1 MPIIKTTLLLILA
14 SVSFTSEAQYNEAM
28 CILLKQQMHEFR
40 NNTSNRNYRSAARNY
55 EKNCKN
61 PTPVHNVEAFEKLT
75 AQSAESTP
83 ITPNKSVSPTE
94 HSAAIQGIADDT
106 PAPEPQNLDVTQL
119 EQAIQDT
126 PPTSEPELISDAA
139 AIEPVANVSA
149 RETTEPVQSVP
160 QPQNETDEALTTAQT
175 ATPQTTASQT
185 AAPQTNNSTD
195 NLESEPVS
203 DTPPVSATEA
213 EKPVDAAP
221 IPAEPAPTPQ
231 PAPMQ
236 SAAPSSSTS
245 LLMPSLIVLL
255 VLLVAGLFIVRLRK
269 SKQQDAH
276 PELEHSLLE
285 AQALKAAANANKE
298 SEELKSATAAI
309 LAEQSTEQA
318 PDIESELE
326 QSRSFTATDNED
338 SNDELSELARF
349 SAERDFHEQH
359 TDFADAAQF
368 NELELDNDE
377 TEPKD
382 TEPTQAETLLSS
394 SSFGF
399 DEYAKQEPLTD
410 DEPLTNELIND
421 ELESSDFESSDFE
434 NDKLSN
440 NELENDELEQAPA
453 FTSSSSFGFDEYAKQ
468 EPLADDEPLTN
479 ELINDELESD
489 DLESNVL
496 ENDSFES
503 DALESNELESN
514 ELENDELEQA
524 PAFTSSSSFGF
535 DEYAKQE
542 PLADDEPLTNELIN
556 DELENDELE
565 QAPAFTS
572 SSSFGFDEYAKQEP
586 LTDEPLT
593 NELINDELE
602 NDELEQAPAFTS
614 SSSFGF
620 DEYAKQEPLTD
631 DEPVKDDVPEYDLS
645 SLMGDDLSF
654 ADQFNDQPSLVTEP
668 KPSNTDDDISDD
680 NLAKALQ
687 ALEQEL
693 YEEPKHTQVEYTE
706 QNDDE
711 TLTETEQE
719 QEPAQQDDNDE
730 HTDSKPHNPF
740 ANLSLDPAW
749 DPNSSEKPS
758 LESKAKQPKSQALI
772 DAEERAKQLKT
783 DD

>member
-119 EQAIQDT
+119 EQATQDT
-126 PPTSEPELISDAA
+126 QPSSEPELISDVA
-139 AIEPVANVSA
+139 AIEPVANASTL
-149 RETTEPVQSVP
+149 ETTEPVQSVP
-160 QPQNETDEALTTAQT
+160 QPQNETNEALTTAQT

-185 AAPQTNNSTD
+185 TAPQTNNSTD
-195 NLESEPVS
+195 NLESEPAS

-269 SKQQDAH
+269 SKQQDTH

-298 SEELKSATAAI
+298 AEELKSATAAI
-309 LAEQSTEQA
+309 LAEQSTEQSAEQA

-338 SNDELSELARF
+338 NNDELSELARF

-359 TDFADAAQF
+359 TDFADADQF

-382 TEPTQAETLLSS
+382 TEPKIIAEPTQAETLLSS

-421 ELESSDFESSDFE
+421 DLES
-434 NDKLSN
+434 N
-440 NELENDELEQAPA
+440 
-453 FTSSSSFGFDEYAKQ
+453 SF
-468 EPLADDEPLTN
+468 
-479 ELINDELESD
+479 ESD
-489 DLESNVL
+489 DLESN
-496 ENDSFES
+496 SFES
-503 DALESNELESN
+503 SDFKNDELESN

-586 LTDEPLT
+586 L
-593 NELINDELE
+593 
-602 NDELEQAPAFTS
+602 S
-614 SSSFGF
+614 
-620 DEYAKQEPLTD
+620 D

-654 ADQFNDQPSLVTEP
+654 ADQFNDQPSQVTEP

-680 NLAKALQ
+680 DLAKALQ

-706 QNDDE
+706 QNDDA

>member
-119 EQAIQDT
+119 EQATQDT

-139 AIEPVANVSA
+139 AIEPVANASTL
-149 RETTEPVQSVP
+149 ETTEPVQSVP
-160 QPQNETDEALTTAQT
+160 QPQNETNEALTTAQT

-195 NLESEPVS
+195 NLESEPAS

-231 PAPMQ
+231 PAPVQ

-269 SKQQDAH
+269 SKQQDTH

-298 SEELKSATAAI
+298 AEELKSATAAI
-309 LAEQSTEQA
+309 LAEQSAEQA
-318 PDIESELE
+318 PDIENELE

-338 SNDELSELARF
+338 NNDELSELARF

-359 TDFADAAQF
+359 TDFADADQF

-382 TEPTQAETLLSS
+382 TEPKIIAEPTQAETLLSS

-421 ELESSDFESSDFE
+421 ELESSDFESDALERDNLESSDLE
-434 NDKLSN
+434 GNELSN
-440 NELENDELEQAPA
+440 NELEQAPA

-468 EPLADDEPLTN
+468 EPLTDDEPLTN
-479 ELINDELESD
+479 ELINDELES
-489 DLESNVL
+489 NR
-496 ENDSFES
+496 FES
-503 DALESNELESN
+503 SDFK
-514 ELENDELEQA
+514 NDEL
-524 PAFTSSSSFGF
+524 S
-535 DEYAKQE
+535 
-542 PLADDEPLTNELIN
+542 N

-586 LTDEPLT
+586 L
-593 NELINDELE
+593 
-602 NDELEQAPAFTS
+602 A
-614 SSSFGF
+614 
-620 DEYAKQEPLTD
+620 D

-680 NLAKALQ
+680 DLAKALQ

>member
-119 EQAIQDT
+119 EQATQDT

-149 RETTEPVQSVP
+149 LETTEPVQSVP
-160 QPQNETDEALTTAQT
+160 QPQNETNEALTTAQT

-185 AAPQTNNSTD
+185 TAPQTNNSTD
-195 NLESEPVS
+195 NLESEPAS

-231 PAPMQ
+231 PAPVQ

-269 SKQQDAH
+269 SKQQDTH

-298 SEELKSATAAI
+298 AEELKSATAAI

-338 SNDELSELARF
+338 SNDELSELVRF

-359 TDFADAAQF
+359 TDFADADQF

-382 TEPTQAETLLSS
+382 TEPKIIAEPTQDETLLSS

-421 ELESSDFESSDFE
+421 ELESNSFESDDLESNSFESSDF
-434 NDKLSN
+434 K
-440 NELENDELEQAPA
+440 NDELEQAPA
-453 FTSSSSFGFDEYAKQ
+453 FTSSSSFGFDEYVKQ
-468 EPLADDEPLTN
+468 EPLTDDEPLTN

-503 DALESNELESN
+503 SALESN

-586 LTDEPLT
+586 L
-593 NELINDELE
+593 
-602 NDELEQAPAFTS
+602 S
-614 SSSFGF
+614 
-620 DEYAKQEPLTD
+620 D

-680 NLAKALQ
+680 DLAKALQ

>member
-119 EQAIQDT
+119 EQATQDT
-126 PPTSEPELISDAA
+126 PPSSEPELISDVA
-139 AIEPVANVSA
+139 AIEPAVANVSA
-149 RETTEPVQSVP
+149 RETTDPVQSVP
-160 QPQNETDEALTTAQT
+160 QPQNETNEALTTAQ
-175 ATPQTTASQT
+175 AAMPQTTASQT

-195 NLESEPVS
+195 NLESEPAS

-269 SKQQDAH
+269 SKQQDTH

-298 SEELKSATAAI
+298 AEELKSATAAI

-318 PDIESELE
+318 SDIESELE

-359 TDFADAAQF
+359 TDFADADQF

-382 TEPTQAETLLSS
+382 TEPTQTETLLSS

-421 ELESSDFESSDFE
+421 ELESNSFESSDF
-434 NDKLSN
+434 K
-440 NELENDELEQAPA
+440 
-453 FTSSSSFGFDEYAKQ
+453 
-468 EPLADDEPLTN
+468 
-479 ELINDELESD
+479 
-489 DLESNVL
+489 
-496 ENDSFES
+496 
-503 DALESNELESN
+503 
-514 ELENDELEQA
+514 
-524 PAFTSSSSFGF
+524 
-535 DEYAKQE
+535 
-542 PLADDEPLTNELIN
+542 
-556 DELENDELE
+556 
-565 QAPAFTS
+565 
-572 SSSFGFDEYAKQEP
+572 
-586 LTDEPLT
+586 
-593 NELINDELE
+593 

-631 DEPVKDDVPEYDLS
+631 DEPLINELINDELEQAPAFTSSSSFGFDEYAKQEPLTDDEPLTNELINDELESDDLESNVLENDSFESSALESNELENNELEQAPAFTSSSSFGFDEYAKPEPLTDDEPLTNELINDELKSSDLESNELSNNELENNELEQAPAFTSSSSFGFDEYAKQEPLSDDEPVKDDVPEYDLS

-654 ADQFNDQPSLVTEP
+654 ADQFSDQPSLVTEP

-680 NLAKALQ
+680 DLAKALQ

-711 TLTETEQE
+711 TPTETEQE

>member
-149 RETTEPVQSVP
+149 RETTDPVQSVP

-269 SKQQDAH
+269 SKQQDTH

-298 SEELKSATAAI
+298 AEELKSATAAI

-359 TDFADAAQF
+359 TDFADADQF

-382 TEPTQAETLLSS
+382 TEPKIIAEPTQDKTLLSS

-421 ELESSDFESSDFE
+421 ELES
-434 NDKLSN
+434 N
-440 NELENDELEQAPA
+440 
-453 FTSSSSFGFDEYAKQ
+453 
-468 EPLADDEPLTN
+468 
-479 ELINDELESD
+479 
-489 DLESNVL
+489 
-496 ENDSFES
+496 SFES
-503 DALESNELESN
+503 DALERDNLES
-514 ELENDELEQA
+514 
-524 PAFTSSSSFGF
+524 
-535 DEYAKQE
+535 
-542 PLADDEPLTNELIN
+542 
-556 DELENDELE
+556 
-565 QAPAFTS
+565 
-572 SSSFGFDEYAKQEP
+572 
-586 LTDEPLT
+586 
-593 NELINDELE
+593 
-602 NDELEQAPAFTS
+602 
-614 SSSFGF
+614 
-620 DEYAKQEPLTD
+620 
-631 DEPVKDDVPEYDLS
+631 
-645 SLMGDDLSF
+645 
-654 ADQFNDQPSLVTEP
+654 
-668 KPSNTDDDISDD
+668 SD
-680 NLAKALQ
+680 
-687 ALEQEL
+687 
-693 YEEPKHTQVEYTE
+693 
-706 QNDDE
+706 
-711 TLTETEQE
+711 
-719 QEPAQQDDNDE
+719 
-730 HTDSKPHNPF
+730 S
-740 ANLSLDPAW
+740 
-749 DPNSSEKPS
+749 
-758 LESKAKQPKSQALI
+758 
-772 DAEERAKQLKT
+772 
-783 DD
+783 

>member
-119 EQAIQDT
+119 DQATQDT
-126 PPTSEPELISDAA
+126 PPTSEPELISDVA
-139 AIEPVANVSA
+139 AIEPVANASTL
-149 RETTEPVQSVP
+149 ETTEPVQSVP
-160 QPQNETDEALTTAQT
+160 QPQNETNEALTTAQT
-175 ATPQTTASQT
+175 ATPQTATPHTAASQT
-185 AAPQTNNSTD
+185 TAPQTNNSTD
-195 NLESEPVS
+195 NLESEPAS

-269 SKQQDAH
+269 SKQQDTH

-298 SEELKSATAAI
+298 AEELKSATTAI

-318 PDIESELE
+318 PDIENELE

-368 NELELDNDE
+368 NELVLDNDE

-382 TEPTQAETLLSS
+382 TEPTQTETLLSS

-410 DEPLTNELIND
+410 DEPLTNELIN
-421 ELESSDFESSDFE
+421 
-434 NDKLSN
+434 N
-440 NELENDELEQAPA
+440 
-453 FTSSSSFGFDEYAKQ
+453 
-468 EPLADDEPLTN
+468 
-479 ELINDELESD
+479 ELESD

-496 ENDSFES
+496 ENDRFES
-503 DALESNELESN
+503 DALESNELES
-514 ELENDELEQA
+514 
-524 PAFTSSSSFGF
+524 T
-535 DEYAKQE
+535 
-542 PLADDEPLTNELIN
+542 
-556 DELENDELE
+556 ELENDELE

-680 NLAKALQ
+680 DLAKALQ

>member
-119 EQAIQDT
+119 EQATQDT

-139 AIEPVANVSA
+139 AIEPVANASA
-149 RETTEPVQSVP
+149 LETTEPVQSVP
-160 QPQNETDEALTTAQT
+160 QPQNETNEALTTAQT

-185 AAPQTNNSTD
+185 TAPQTNNSTD

-269 SKQQDAH
+269 SKQQDTH

-298 SEELKSATAAI
+298 AEELKSATAAI

-359 TDFADAAQF
+359 TDFADADQF
-368 NELELDNDE
+368 NELELDNGE

-421 ELESSDFESSDFE
+421 ELESNSFESSDF
-434 NDKLSN
+434 K
-440 NELENDELEQAPA
+440 NDEL
-453 FTSSSSFGFDEYAKQ
+453 S
-468 EPLADDEPLTN
+468 
-479 ELINDELESD
+479 
-489 DLESNVL
+489 
-496 ENDSFES
+496 
-503 DALESNELESN
+503 
-514 ELENDELEQA
+514 
-524 PAFTSSSSFGF
+524 
-535 DEYAKQE
+535 
-542 PLADDEPLTNELIN
+542 
-556 DELENDELE
+556 
-565 QAPAFTS
+565 
-572 SSSFGFDEYAKQEP
+572 
-586 LTDEPLT
+586 
-593 NELINDELE
+593 

-631 DEPVKDDVPEYDLS
+631 DEPLTNELINNELEQAPAFTSSSSFGFDEYAKQEPLTDDEPLTNELINDELENDELSNNELEQAPAFTSSSSFGFDEYAKQEPLSDDEPAKDDVPEYDLS

-654 ADQFNDQPSLVTEP
+654 ADQFSDQPSLVTEP

-680 NLAKALQ
+680 DLAKALQ

>member
-83 ITPNKSVSPTE
+83 ITPNKLVSPTE
-94 HSAAIQGIADDT
+94 HSAAIQGIADDS

-119 EQAIQDT
+119 EQATQDT
-126 PPTSEPELISDAA
+126 PPTSEPELISDVA
-139 AIEPVANVSA
+139 AIEPVANASA
-149 RETTEPVQSVP
+149 LETTEPVQSVP
-160 QPQNETDEALTTAQT
+160 QPQNETNEALTTAQT
-175 ATPQTTASQT
+175 ATPQTAASQAT
-185 AAPQTNNSTD
+185 APQTNNSTD
-195 NLESEPVS
+195 NLESEPAS

-221 IPAEPAPTPQ
+221 IPAEPAPEPQ

-236 SAAPSSSTS
+236 NAAPSSSTS

-269 SKQQDAH
+269 SKQQDTH

-298 SEELKSATAAI
+298 AEELKSATTAI

-318 PDIESELE
+318 ADIESELE

-359 TDFADAAQF
+359 TDFADADQF

-377 TEPKD
+377 AEPKDETEPKD
-382 TEPTQAETLLSS
+382 TEPKIIAEPTQAETLLSSSSFGFDEYAKQELLTDDEPLANELISDDLESNSFESSDFESDALERDNLESSVLEGNELSNNELEQAPAFTSS

-421 ELESSDFESSDFE
+421 ELES
-434 NDKLSN
+434 NV
-440 NELENDELEQAPA
+440 LEND
-453 FTSSSSFGFDEYAKQ
+453 SF
-468 EPLADDEPLTN
+468 
-479 ELINDELESD
+479 ESD

-496 ENDSFES
+496 ESDSFES
-503 DALESNELESN
+503 SALESN
-514 ELENDELEQA
+514 ELEND
-524 PAFTSSSSFGF
+524 
-535 DEYAKQE
+535 D
-542 PLADDEPLTNELIN
+542 
-556 DELENDELE
+556 
-565 QAPAFTS
+565 
-572 SSSFGFDEYAKQEP
+572 
-586 LTDEPLT
+586 
-593 NELINDELE
+593 
-602 NDELEQAPAFTS
+602 LEQAPAFTS

-654 ADQFNDQPSLVTEP
+654 ADQFSDQPSLVTEP

-680 NLAKALQ
+680 DLAKALQ

-711 TLTETEQE
+711 TLTETE

>member
-149 RETTEPVQSVP
+149 RETTDPVQSVP

-255 VLLVAGLFIVRLRK
+255 VLLVAGLFIGRLRK
-269 SKQQDAH
+269 SKQQDTH

-298 SEELKSATAAI
+298 AEELKSATAAI

-318 PDIESELE
+318 ADIESELE

-359 TDFADAAQF
+359 TDFADADQF

-377 TEPKD
+377 AEPKD
-382 TEPTQAETLLSS
+382 TEPKIIAEPTQDETLLSS

-410 DEPLTNELIND
+410 DEPLTNELISD
-421 ELESSDFESSDFE
+421 DLESNSFESSDFE

-440 NELENDELEQAPA
+440 NELEQAPA

-503 DALESNELESN
+503 SALESN

-542 PLADDEPLTNELIN
+542 PIADDEPLTNELIN
-556 DELENDELE
+556 DELENDELINDELE

-586 LTDEPLT
+586 L
-593 NELINDELE
+593 
-602 NDELEQAPAFTS
+602 S
-614 SSSFGF
+614 
-620 DEYAKQEPLTD
+620 D

-654 ADQFNDQPSLVTEP
+654 ADQFSDQPSLVTEP

-680 NLAKALQ
+680 DLAKALQ

>member
-94 HSAAIQGIADDT
+94 HSAAIQGIADNT

-119 EQAIQDT
+119 EQATQDT
-126 PPTSEPELISDAA
+126 PPTSEPELISDVA

-149 RETTEPVQSVP
+149 LETTEPVQSVP

-185 AAPQTNNSTD
+185 TAPQTNNSTD
-195 NLESEPVS
+195 NLESEPAS

-269 SKQQDAH
+269 SKQQDTH

-298 SEELKSATAAI
+298 AEGLKSATAAI

-359 TDFADAAQF
+359 TDFADADQF

-382 TEPTQAETLLSS
+382 TEPTQTETLLSS

-421 ELESSDFESSDFE
+421 DLESNSFESSDFE

-468 EPLADDEPLTN
+468 EPLTDDEPLTN
-479 ELINDELESD
+479 ELINDELES
-489 DLESNVL
+489 NVL

-503 DALESNELESN
+503 DDLESNVLESDSFESSALESN

-542 PLADDEPLTNELIN
+542 PL
-556 DELENDELE
+556 
-565 QAPAFTS
+565 S
-572 SSSFGFDEYAKQEP
+572 
-586 LTDEPLT
+586 
-593 NELINDELE
+593 
-602 NDELEQAPAFTS
+602 
-614 SSSFGF
+614 
-620 DEYAKQEPLTD
+620 D

-680 NLAKALQ
+680 DLTKALQ

-706 QNDDE
+706 QNDDA

>member
-119 EQAIQDT
+119 EQATQDT

-149 RETTEPVQSVP
+149 LETTDPVQSVP
-160 QPQNETDEALTTAQT
+160 QPQNETNEALTTAQT

-185 AAPQTNNSTD
+185 TAPQTNNSTD

-231 PAPMQ
+231 PAPVQ
-236 SAAPSSSTS
+236 SAASSSSTS

-269 SKQQDAH
+269 SKQQDTH

-298 SEELKSATAAI
+298 AEELKSATAAI

-318 PDIESELE
+318 ADIESELE

-359 TDFADAAQF
+359 TDFADADQF

-382 TEPTQAETLLSS
+382 TEPTQTETLLSS

-421 ELESSDFESSDFE
+421 ELESNSFESSDF
-434 NDKLSN
+434 K
-440 NELENDELEQAPA
+440 NDELEQAPA

-468 EPLADDEPLTN
+468 EPLTDDEPLINELINDELEQAPAFTSSSSFGFNEYAKQEPLTDDEPLTN

-503 DALESNELESN
+503 DALESNELE
-514 ELENDELEQA
+514 QA
-524 PAFTSSSSFGF
+524 LAFTSSSSFGF

-542 PLADDEPLTNELIN
+542 PLSDDEPLTNELI
-556 DELENDELE
+556 
-565 QAPAFTS
+565 
-572 SSSFGFDEYAKQEP
+572 
-586 LTDEPLT
+586 
-593 NELINDELE
+593 

-654 ADQFNDQPSLVTEP
+654 ADQFSDQPSLVTEP

-680 NLAKALQ
+680 DLAKALQ

>member
-106 PAPEPQNLDVTQL
+106 PAPEPLNLDVTQL
-119 EQAIQDT
+119 EQATQDT
-126 PPTSEPELISDAA
+126 PPSSEPELISDVA

-149 RETTEPVQSVP
+149 LETTYPVQSVP
-160 QPQNETDEALTTAQT
+160 QPQNETNEALTTAQT

-195 NLESEPVS
+195 NLESEPAS

-269 SKQQDAH
+269 SKQQDTH

-298 SEELKSATAAI
+298 AEELKSATAAI

-318 PDIESELE
+318 SDIESELE

-359 TDFADAAQF
+359 TDFADADQF

-382 TEPTQAETLLSS
+382 TEPKIIAEPTQTETLLSSSSFGFNEYAKQEPLTDDEPLTNELINDELESNSFESSDFKNDELSNDELEQAPAFTSSSSFGFDEYAKQEPLTDDEPLTNELINDELESNRFESSDFKNDELSNNELEQAPAFTSS

-421 ELESSDFESSDFE
+421 ELESSDFESNE
-434 NDKLSN
+434 LSN
-440 NELENDELEQAPA
+440 NELENNELEQAPA

-468 EPLADDEPLTN
+468 EPLSDDEP
-479 ELINDELESD
+479 
-489 DLESNVL
+489 
-496 ENDSFES
+496 
-503 DALESNELESN
+503 A
-514 ELENDELEQA
+514 
-524 PAFTSSSSFGF
+524 
-535 DEYAKQE
+535 
-542 PLADDEPLTNELIN
+542 
-556 DELENDELE
+556 
-565 QAPAFTS
+565 
-572 SSSFGFDEYAKQEP
+572 
-586 LTDEPLT
+586 
-593 NELINDELE
+593 
-602 NDELEQAPAFTS
+602 
-614 SSSFGF
+614 
-620 DEYAKQEPLTD
+620 
-631 DEPVKDDVPEYDLS
+631 KDDVPEYDLS

-654 ADQFNDQPSLVTEP
+654 ADQFSDQSPLVTEP

-680 NLAKALQ
+680 DLAKALQ

-719 QEPAQQDDNDE
+719 QEPAQQQDDNDE